1 MLDGER
7 WRSDFLEE
15 RRAQTTRPL
24 LDREVRL
31 RGGMDMLRTV
41 QHFRPRPWLC
51 ENTLLGV
58 ILELRF
64 PRDLRGIG

>member
-1 MLDGER
+1 MA
-7 WRSDFLEE
+7 RS
-15 RRAQTTRPL
+15 RNYP
-24 LDREVRL
+24 
-31 RGGMDMLRTV
+31 M
-41 QHFRPRPWLC
+41 C